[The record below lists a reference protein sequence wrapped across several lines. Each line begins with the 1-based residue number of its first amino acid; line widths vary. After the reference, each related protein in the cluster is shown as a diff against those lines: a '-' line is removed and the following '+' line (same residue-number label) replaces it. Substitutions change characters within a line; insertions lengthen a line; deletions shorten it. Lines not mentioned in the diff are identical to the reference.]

1 MQDSNKENVASVGEL
16 VAPIDDTG
24 VRTINVWTGKQFQHP
39 EHGSLGGLT
48 ERYVQKLNQFVVEAG
63 ELSINQLLTR
73 RFKYYQALSIL
84 HLPPDGS
91 GRFLGDMDT
100 MLQMAIAQNNP
111 AWKVELISVTGWR
124 VAHHES
130 WIMREGWLV
139 RDHLLN
145 DIWDTMVRRSPEL
158 KGQVER
164 EIGRDHIRGYDYRID
179 FFDAIW
185 SRKETVDSYDAAM
198 EEEMYKFLDILDED
212 NTDNWLN
219 NFCREVIR
227 RRPGNRHFRYHYSEE
242 YGNKVSG
249 IDAMVAAYRNSQ
261 SSDSYIALA
270 QILTRS
276 GVFDLDLIK
285 RPEIPELL
293 RFVMND
299 TFGDDKEMWHWILT
313 GNRDLNRAFI
323 TRPFS
328 GS

>member
-1 MQDSNKENVASVGEL
+1 
-16 VAPIDDTG
+16 
-24 VRTINVWTGKQFQHP
+24 
-39 EHGSLGGLT
+39 
-48 ERYVQKLNQFVVEAG
+48 
-63 ELSINQLLTR
+63 
-73 RFKYYQALSIL
+73 
-84 HLPPDGS
+84 
-91 GRFLGDMDT
+91 
-100 MLQMAIAQNNP
+100 MAIAQNNP

-124 VAHHES
+124 IAHHES
-130 WIMREGWLV
+130 WIMREDRLV

-145 DIWDTMVRRSPEL
+145 DIWDTMVQRSPRL
-158 KGQVER
+158 KGQLER
-164 EIGRDHIRGYDYRID
+164 EIGRDHIRGYDDRID

-185 SRKETVDSYDAAM
+185 PRKETADSYDAAM
-198 EEEMYKFLDILDED
+198 EEEMYKFLGLLDED
-212 NTDNWLN
+212 NADNWLN

-285 RPEIPELL
+285 RPEIAELL

-323 TRPFS
+323 TKPFS
-328 GS
+328 RS